1 MHLPIIEL
9 KELLYCNCILTT
21 LLQNKAQYLKTFV
34 LSKVLN
40 VVLLV
45 PPFLWFTMDLQTGH
59 SQDRY
64 HVRIIL
70 FLSFTM
76 KFFSIL
82 FLRSG
87 KKKLG
92 GI

>member
-45 PPFLWFTMDLQTGH
+45 PPFL
-59 SQDRY
+59 
-64 HVRIIL
+64 
-70 FLSFTM
+70 
-76 KFFSIL
+76 
-82 FLRSG
+82 
-87 KKKLG
+87 
-92 GI
+92 